1 MKPIYFAIVGLVILG
16 GCKSSRHI
24 ENAAI
29 SQTVAV
35 NKASDTIVVRDT
47 FKVKEYA
54 RDSVV
59 VERRGDTVYVD
70 RWHERKRLAAVKTEL
85 ARVSIARDTVVRT
98 DTVVRMVKDGRK
110 ERRSGPTW
118 LPVAVGMAIAAGG
131 AVIVMKRM

>member
-1 MKPIYFAIVGLVILG
+1 MKPIYFAFVALVCLA
-16 GCKSSRHI
+16 GCRAQREV
-24 ENAAI
+24 ENTAT
-29 SQTVAV
+29 SHERTTRVAV
-35 NKASDTIVVRDT
+35 DTVRMKDT
-47 FKVKEYA
+47 VRVREYA

-85 ARVSIARDTVVRT
+85 ARVSMTRDTVVRT